1 MKVNFIA
8 GLVLTVIVFI
18 TFAGLVIGWSGI
30 WMFNRLLNFPC
41 ILTVVIFP
49 LLFLLVLYGWKE
61 YVASFSVIF
70 KNEIAKNNLLK
81 ADKFFNNYGKTIF
94 SMALFSF
101 IITVS
106 SMIMALEYQEYIG
119 IMVIFS
125 LTSFFYAVVISIV
138 IVIPYRI
145 IINRKIMEMES

>member
-8 GLVLTVIVFI
+8 VLALTVIVFI

-30 WMFNRLLNFPC
+30 WMFDRLLNFPC

-49 LLFLLVLYGWKE
+49 LLFLCVLYGWKE
-61 YVASFSVIF
+61 FVTSFSVIF
-70 KNEIAKNNLLK
+70 KDEIAKNNLLK
-81 ADKFFNNYGKTIF
+81 ADKFFNNYGKTLF
-94 SMALFSF
+94 LMALFSF

-106 SMIMALEYQEYIG
+106 SIVMALESQEYFG

-125 LTSFFYAVVISIV
+125 LAPIFYAVIISIV
-138 IVIPYRI
+138 IVIPYRV
-145 IINRKIMEMES
+145 IINRKIMEMEN